1 MKTKKKF
8 LNYCHDNAF
17 FGIIQETHLGE
28 MSPGFLVL
36 EGHMRIAFDN
46 DLYLKLQSENIIKRV
61 NQFGDKLYLEF
72 GGKLFDDYHASR
84 VLPGFLPDSKLKM
97 LLTIKD
103 DVEIVIAISAKD
115 IEKNKIRN
123 DIGINYES
131 EVLRLIDAFRSSGL
145 FVGSVCVTQYQD
157 VPVVNTFIKKLN
169 NLGINVYKHY
179 VIEGYPHCIDKIIS
193 EEGFGK
199 NDYIKTSHKVVGV
212 TAPGPGSGKM
222 ATCLSQLYHEN
233 KNGIKAG
240 YAKYET
246 FPIWN
251 LDLKDPINIA
261 YEAATADLAD
271 VNMIDPYHLNHYGKL
286 TVNYNRDVEIFPVL
300 KSMFTAIYGKCPY
313 ESPTDMGVNMA
324 GFAIS
329 DHEASDEASKAEI
342 VRRYYETKVL
352 LRNGKTTENALEK
365 IKLLM
370 QSLNLNEES
379 RHCVL
384 SARKKK
390 EDTGTE
396 SMALELSDGTMIT
409 AKTSKLLLA
418 PSALILNALK
428 YLAGISDDIPLLSVQ
443 IIEPVSNLKINVL
456 GNRNPRLHVNEVLN
470 ALAISATT
478 NPLAQLAIS
487 KLHELRGAQAHSTV
501 ILSEV
506 DSNIFKKLKIDLTTD
521 DVAYAHRLYVK

>member
-1 MKTKKKF
+1 
-8 LNYCHDNAF
+8 
-17 FGIIQETHLGE
+17 
-28 MSPGFLVL
+28 
-36 EGHMRIAFDN
+36 
-46 DLYLKLQSENIIKRV
+46 
-61 NQFGDKLYLEF
+61 
-72 GGKLFDDYHASR
+72 
-84 VLPGFLPDSKLKM
+84 
-97 LLTIKD
+97 
-103 DVEIVIAISAKD
+103 
-115 IEKNKIRN
+115 
-123 DIGINYES
+123 
-131 EVLRLIDAFRSSGL
+131 
-145 FVGSVCVTQYQD
+145 
-157 VPVVNTFIKKLN
+157 
-169 NLGINVYKHY
+169 
-179 VIEGYPHCIDKIIS
+179 
-193 EEGFGK
+193 
-199 NDYIKTSHKVVGV
+199 
-212 TAPGPGSGKM
+212 
-222 ATCLSQLYHEN
+222 
-233 KNGIKAG
+233 
-240 YAKYET
+240 
-246 FPIWN
+246 
-251 LDLKDPINIA
+251 
-261 YEAATADLAD
+261 
-271 VNMIDPYHLNHYGKL
+271 
-286 TVNYNRDVEIFPVL
+286 
-300 KSMFTAIYGKCPY
+300 
-313 ESPTDMGVNMA
+313 MGVNMA
-324 GFAIS
+324 GFGIS

-428 YLAGISDDIPLLSVQ
+428 YLAGITDDIPLLSVQ

>member
-1 MKTKKKF
+1 MK
-8 LNYCHDNAF
+8 
-17 FGIIQETHLGE
+17 
-28 MSPGFLVL
+28 
-36 EGHMRIAFDN
+36 IAFDN
-46 DLYLKLQSENIIKRV
+46 DLYLKLQSENILKRV

-97 LLTIKD
+97 LLKIKD
-103 DVEIVIAISAKD
+103 DVEIIIAISAHD
-115 IEKNKIRN
+115 IQKNKIRN
-123 DIGINYES
+123 DLGINYET

-157 VPVVNTFIKKLN
+157 APTVNTFIKKLN
-169 NLGINVYKHY
+169 NLGISVYKHY
-179 VIEGYPHCIDKIIS
+179 IIEGYPHCIDKIIS

-199 NDYIKTSHKVVGV
+199 NEYIKTSHKIVVV

-251 LDLKDPINIA
+251 LDLKDPVNVA

-324 GFAIS
+324 GFAIV
-329 DHEASDEASKAEI
+329 DHELASRASKDEI
-342 VRRYYETKVL
+342 IRRYYQTKVD
-352 LRNGKTTENALEK
+352 LRNGKVSESALEK

-370 QSLNLNEES
+370 QSLNINENE
-379 RHCVL
+379 RKCVL
-384 SARKKK
+384 YAHKKK
-390 EDTGTE
+390 EESQTE
-396 SMALELSDGTMIT
+396 SMALEMPDGTIIS
-409 AKTSKLLLA
+409 AKTSNLLLA

-428 YLAGISDDIPLLSVQ
+428 YLAKIPDDIPLLSYQ
-443 IIEPVSNLKINVL
+443 IIEPICNLKVNDL
-456 GNRNPRLHVNEVLN
+456 GNHNPRLHVNEVLN
-470 ALAISATT
+470 ALTISAST
-478 NPLAQLAIS
+478 NPLASLAMS
-487 KLHELRGAQAHSTV
+487 KLSMLKGAQAHSTV

-506 DSNIFKKLKIDLTTD
+506 DSNLLKKLKIDLTTD
-521 DVAYAHRLYVK
+521 DEAYAHKLYVR